1 MIDRE
6 NVIKGIMV
14 HTLPESKCEGCPYIS
29 YQRKCVTM
37 LLMDALTLLK
47 AKQPSDLEPMIQLFE
62 D

>member
-6 NVIKGIMV
+6 NVIKGIEI
-14 HTLPESKCEGCPYIS
+14 HTLPESKCAGCPYVS

-37 LLMDALTLLK
+37 LLKDALTLLK
-47 AKQPSDLEPMIQLFE
+47 AEQPSDLEPMIQLFE